1 MRSNYV
7 FLLVLTVLASCKQ
20 VDQGSTAEFRSPEI
34 PGELSSDSL
43 VDYSTLDT
51 LIFEPDNRVY
61 ESSHILDLVKL
72 IRLETNAECLIG
84 SVGKVQFV
92 DGLYY
97 LLDDYTGRNALHV
110 FDTHGNHIQTL
121 KKIGRGPGE
130 YKDILDFDVDI
141 SKNIFILNSI
151 GNIIEYDSLLQYK
164 RTINQEVAI
173 RTISIYNGF
182 IVGITHGD
190 TFKNPRGKLLHV
202 LSSEGRSLLSL
213 LEYSEGSSNYNN
225 RRSALTKSNGK
236 LFVSIPFSPIIYS
249 IDTSFNVKAEY
260 YLVTSYAR
268 SDGKNVNRFS
278 TDPHKDFFFS
288 DQLLYCSTS
297 LPLVTDNPTFYTSY
311 SGFSSSGQTFFP
323 KRVRGRISDGMI
335 NPLQLALMGLT
346 EDGTGIA
353 VIGVDYLKGNLR
365 LERARVTTDSSGVR
379 RRVYSN
385 SYLGSDTLPGS
396 LYDIIKNLDENDNP
410 CIVLVKLKPFGSWD
424 ESRRQAAR

>member
-182 IVGITHGD
+182 IVGITHDGYLQEPKRKAIACFKLRRKI
-190 TFKNPRGKLLHV
+190 TFKSAGIF
-202 LSSEGRSLLSL
+202 
-213 LEYSEGSSNYNN
+213 
-225 RRSALTKSNGK
+225 RRLK
-236 LFVSIPFSPIIYS
+236 
-249 IDTSFNVKAEY
+249 
-260 YLVTSYAR
+260 
-268 SDGKNVNRFS
+268 
-278 TDPHKDFFFS
+278 
-288 DQLLYCSTS
+288 QL
-297 LPLVTDNPTFYTSY
+297 
-311 SGFSSSGQTFFP
+311 Q
-323 KRVRGRISDGMI
+323 
-335 NPLQLALMGLT
+335 
-346 EDGTGIA
+346 
-353 VIGVDYLKGNLR
+353 
-365 LERARVTTDSSGVR
+365 
-379 RRVYSN
+379 
-385 SYLGSDTLPGS
+385 
-396 LYDIIKNLDENDNP
+396 
-410 CIVLVKLKPFGSWD
+410 
-424 ESRRQAAR
+424 